1 MQCILIIS
9 IPHYYPTACLRTSQ
23 RIFLPTSS
31 SLFMNA
37 CKQQG
42 TALRFLRPKFLWM
55 GRDQKSHSP
64 WHCLPSVWMLQGC
77 QSSFLRGCQWDSS
90 LEMRLDS
97 PSVLLWPYC
106 TLASFLLFSWTA
118 TTKLLS
124 YCNISCTKFSERVHT
139 TYSSYIMKHSATQ
152 QKSRGCVFMT
162 PAV

>member
-1 MQCILIIS
+1 MYFNNIHSPLLPYSLPWDLTTYLSPNFELSFYECLQ
-9 IPHYYPTACLRTSQ
+9 TARNCPSFSEAY
-23 RIFLPTSS
+23 IFMNGKRPKITFSLALPTQC
-31 SLFMNA
+31 LNA
-37 CKQQG
+37 TRMSK
-42 TALRFLRPKFLWM
+42 LKFLT
-55 GRDQKSHSP
+55 
-64 WHCLPSVWMLQGC
+64 
-77 QSSFLRGCQWDSS
+77 GCQWDSS

-124 YCNISCTKFSERVHT
+124 YCNISSTKFGERVHT
-139 TYSSYIMKHSATQ
+139 TYSSYIMKNSATQ